1 MSDYAITPEA
11 INYRPTLL
19 INPFHPSI
27 TKVIEE
33 EEEKY
38 KVKFNQG
45 YIFDYLGYL
54 NAPYKIENMS
64 TAFDIGNDE
73 EKNFCV
79 DIFFDTG
86 NGGVLSGNFRDN
98 GPAGTTY
105 PLFIQTTDNIPQTEE
120 VQTINVCKMK
130 GPSIEEMYL
139 RDNIHW
145 WGRAI
150 KQNERLNSNVAH
162 PIAEPNDLAN
172 QPLIIKSI
180 SGNGQDSYKIVDVFD
195 EGNNNIVVSGVTGF
209 GVMYGDGPEGFETY
223 KFLPYP
229 SEIAESAGGYS
240 DSWEWRL
247 VATNDPPSAPAWAER
262 QYLPQVAEGAGQ
274 GDILYY
280 DETQEQWVILDAPTP
295 EEMTAFG
302 TDPFLHHD
310 GLVPYWDTGVV
321 SAPFDGVTTGL
332 YVCVDGTPTLIDFY
346 IQP

>member
-45 YIFDYLGYL
+45 YVFDYLGYL
-54 NAPYKIENMS
+54 NAPYKIANMS

-86 NGGVLSGNFRDN
+86 NGGVLSGNFRAN

-162 PIAEPNDLAN
+162 PIAEPDNLAN
-172 QPLIIKSI
+172 QPLTIKSI
-180 SGNGQDSYKIVDVFD
+180 SGNGLDDYKIVDVFD
-195 EGNNNIVVSGVTGF
+195 DTGNNSIIISGVTGF
-209 GVMYGDGPEGFETY
+209 GVMYGDGPAGQETY

-229 SEIAESAGGYS
+229 SDAGTGNIYV
-240 DSWEWRL
+240 L
-247 VATNDPPSAPAWAER
+247 ACNDPLGS
-262 QYLPQVAEGAGQ
+262 
-274 GDILYY
+274 
-280 DETQEQWVILDAPTP
+280 
-295 EEMTAFG
+295 
-302 TDPFLHHD
+302 
-310 GLVPYWDTGVV
+310 PYWLGTSGCTG
-321 SAPFDGVTTGL
+321 
-332 YVCVDGTPTLIDFY
+332 I
-346 IQP
+346 